1 MKKAEKTIKEAP
13 NYVINQDGVVFNNAT
28 KGVVGESKGSVRLI
42 VFGMRKSFKVSE
54 LKEQYFPEGWES
66 AVVEEKI
73 VETPAAETPAVEEK
87 PKDKSKKDKS
97 KEEKSKKEEPK
108 KDKSKTEKKT
118 GGRVLSTETGAGRVR
133 TAYDLN
139 PKKFDIDAFSKETG
153 ISKGRIKGAI
163 EQHLARKAKKN
174 AK

>member
-1 MKKAEKTIKEAP
+1 MKRVEKTIKEAP
-13 NYVINQDGVVFNNAT
+13 NYVINEDGVVFNAATRGAVGET
-28 KGVVGESKGSVRLI
+28 KGAVRLI
-42 VFGMRKSFKVSE
+42 VFGMRKSFKVSD
-54 LKEQYFPEGWES
+54 LKEQYFPKGW
-66 AVVEEKI
+66 KKL
-73 VETPAAETPAVEEK
+73 AAEETAIAETQAAKTPAVEEK
-87 PKDKSKKDKS
+87 PKDKS

-163 EQHLARKAKKN
+163 EQHLARKAKKD